1 MVSKFKNA
9 LIIGASSGIGAAL
22 ARCLAEDGT
31 RVALVARRQ
40 SELED
45 VRRGIATAW
54 GQDSAKIYIADVTD
68 FDAAPALYEKIDA
81 EMEGLDLVVYCAGVM
96 AVGPEDEYD
105 FAKDKRVVEV
115 NLLGGMAWLDLA
127 ADRFE
132 RKRSGAI
139 VGIGSVA
146 GDRGR
151 RAYPNYHAAKAGF
164 ATYLESLRNRLSRYG
179 VQVTTIK
186 PGPVAT
192 PMTEGMGKQPLM
204 RSAEE
209 VAQKIHKAITKG
221 KMTAYVP
228 AIWRPIMFMIRTI
241 PSILFR
247 RMGI

>member
-9 LIIGASSGIGAAL
+9 LLIGASSGIGAAL

-31 RVALVARRQ
+31 RVALVARRPE
-40 SELED
+40 ELEN

-54 GQDSAKIYIADVTD
+54 GQESAKVYVADVID
-68 FDAAPALYEKIDA
+68 YEAAPGLFAKIDE
-81 EMEGLDLVVYCAGVM
+81 EMDGLDLVVYCAGVM
-96 AVGPEDEYD
+96 TEGPEDEYD
-105 FAKDKRVVEV
+105 FAKDKLVVEV
-115 NLLGGMAWLDLA
+115 NLLGGIAWLNPA

-132 RKRSGAI
+132 GKRAGAI

-164 ATYLESLRNRLSRYG
+164 ATYLESLRNRLSRHG

-186 PGPVAT
+186 PGPIAT

-209 VAQKIHKAITKG
+209 AAQKIHKAITKG

-228 AIWRPIMFMIRTI
+228 GVWCPIMFVIRSI

>member
-1 MVSKFKNA
+1 MVSKFNNA
-9 LIIGASSGIGAAL
+9 LLIGASSGIGAAL

-31 RVALVARRQ
+31 RVALVARRED
-40 SELED
+40 ELED

-54 GQDSAKIYIADVTD
+54 GQDSAKVYVADVTD
-68 FDAAPALYEKIDA
+68 FSAAPDLFARIDD
-81 EMEGLDLVVYCAGVM
+81 EMETLDLVVYCAGVM

-105 FAKDKRVVEV
+105 FDKDKLVVDV
-115 NLLGGMAWLDLA
+115 NLLGGMAWLDQA
-127 ADRFE
+127 AARFE
-132 RKRSGAI
+132 ARRAGAI

-209 VAQKIHKAITKG
+209 AAQKIHAAIKKG

-228 AIWRPIMFMIRTI
+228 AIWRPIMFAIRNI